1 MLESV
6 LRHLGEH
13 GVDEAIL
20 SLGYL
25 PDQFLASYPDGHCG
39 GVALR
44 YAVEPERL
52 DTAGAIRFA
61 AQELGTDETFIVVNG
76 DVLTD
81 LDVSKLVAFHKS
93 HGAEGTVAL
102 HPVDDPSRYGVV
114 PTHDD
119 GRVIAFVEKPP
130 KESAPTNLIN
140 AGTYVFEPSF
150 LRRIPLGERVSV
162 ERVTFPAMVED
173 GTLFAMEDDSYWLD
187 TGTPEAYLQAH
198 HDILKGRRPFFS
210 KTGTL
215 VDGSF
220 IHDDATVSSSAQLS
234 DTMIDARVHVEE
246 GAVVRD
252 SVLLPGAIV
261 ERDAIVEG
269 SILGGGSRIGSGAV
283 IHPTSVIGFG
293 VQVAPNSE
301 LADARVSD

>member
-1 MLESV
+1 M
-6 LRHLGEH
+6 
-13 GVDEAIL
+13 
-20 SLGYL
+20 
-25 PDQFLASYPDGHCG
+25 
-39 GVALR
+39 
-44 YAVEPERL
+44 
-52 DTAGAIRFA
+52 
-61 AQELGTDETFIVVNG
+61 NG
-76 DVLTD
+76 DVHTD
-81 LDVSKLVAFHKS
+81 LEVSKLVAFHKS